1 MNEFFRHFP
10 DMYTGSSL
18 TGLEYFGPLF
28 IGLLVLVLFFNIN
41 DNISDRAKQRIIIT
55 MGSILAIS
63 EISDKIY
70 VFAHNGWTWELLS
83 LHLCS
88 ISAILG
94 VYLIFFNQNRTLY
107 GIWFFW
113 ALQGAF
119 QALLSP
125 TVTVGVEYF
134 KYWQFFTH
142 HVLLVV
148 LPITFIYFNNWIPT
162 FHDVKKSYIWLVIIS
177 IPVMVFNTFTGLNY
191 MFVSFGGDVRPVT
204 GSPLDWLGPYPWY
217 IISLFGFA
225 FLLLSLTY
233 LPIKLIYNRGNRE
246 TV

>member
-1 MNEFFRHFP
+1 MQEFFRHFP
-10 DMYTGSSL
+10 DMYEGSSL
-18 TGLEYFGPLF
+18 TGLEFMGPLL
-28 IGLLVLVLFFNIN
+28 IGIIVLVVFYFLK
-41 DNISDRAKQRIIIT
+41 DSLSTKAKQRIILV
-55 MGSILAIS
+55 MGTILAIS

-70 VFAHNGWTWELLS
+70 VYYHLGLSVELLS

-125 TVTVGVEYF
+125 TVTVGIGYF

-142 HVLLVV
+142 HVLLVI
-148 LPITFIYFNNWIPT
+148 LPVTFIYFNNWIPK
-162 FHDVKKSYIWLVIIS
+162 FKDVIRSYIWLIIVS
-177 IPVMVFNTFTGLNY
+177 IPVIIFNTFVGTGY
-191 MFVSFGGDVRPVT
+191 MFVSLSHDARPTT
-204 GSPLDWLGPYPWY
+204 GSPLDWLGPYPFY
-217 IISLFGFA
+217 IIVLFA
-225 FLLLSLTY
+225 FAFALLALTY
-233 LPIKLIYNRGNRE
+233 VPIKLIYNRKKLI
-246 TV
+246 T